1 MDEAFCGNRE
11 PISMARLS
19 HGFVVLT
26 YARIL
31 YLRVARIRVECE
43 PKSETTSRISI
54 HPQYATFIRC
64 QVLHKD
70 SIRPYEWDPSILRP
84 TLLGQERRVLRAKE
98 SAGIAYGRRLAR
110 LFATEM

>member
-1 MDEAFCGNRE
+1 MDEAFCGNQK

-26 YARIL
+26 YIRIP

-43 PKSETTSRISI
+43 LKSETTSRISM
-54 HPQYATFIRC
+54 HPQYVMFIKC

-70 SIRPYEWDPSILRP
+70 SIRAYERDPSNLRP
-84 TLLGQERRVLRAKE
+84 TLLGQERRVLKAKE
-98 SAGIAYGRRLAR
+98 SAGIAYGRKLAR
-110 LFATEM
+110 LLAREM